1 VKSISATN
9 ASETHRCSSSSQ
21 IARGYR
27 IGVQASS
34 SMAVIACR
42 TVEFIRAV
50 TENHALARSA
60 AAIMSCR

>member
-1 VKSISATN
+1 
-9 ASETHRCSSSSQ
+9 
-21 IARGYR
+21 
-27 IGVQASS
+27 
-34 SMAVIACR
+34 MAVIACR

>member
-1 VKSISATN
+1 MNGISATN
-9 ASETHRCSSSSQ
+9 ASETHRCSSWSQ

-27 IGVQASS
+27 IGVQESS

-50 TENHALARSA
+50 TENHALAAAA